1 MTFLVGVVPDNA
13 INPAIFKTAVLM
25 NINKIL
31 SLRIL
36 DFVYVHVLLRGEKIE
51 KKI

>member
-1 MTFLVGVVPDNA
+1 MNFLVGVVFDNA
-13 INPAIFKTAVLM
+13 INPAIFKTAVWM

-36 DFVYVHVLLRGEKIE
+36 DFIYVNVLLRGEK
-51 KKI
+51 KI